1 MINRNRRENE
11 KFLSVFLC
19 VHFFVVGGM
28 SEVAK
33 CVGVVVTNTPKK
45 ERTEED
51 LLVFMHVV

>member
-1 MINRNRRENE
+1 M
-11 KFLSVFLC
+11 KSFFLYSC

-45 ERTEED
+45 ERTEKD